1 MNLEFLKTNILVVI
15 ATIVLGYVL
24 GMSVIK
30 TVDNRLSSISINM
43 PKINVPPQKI
53 FITTDDENKI
63 ILNQGKTQNLEGFKV
78 NDLEELKQLKN
89 LRENDDEHCLDV
101 YTKWSESKDNSIKLL
116 HPNCF
121 SKKGTNKNVKKMNN
135 VMNLLKRVSKDDICD
150 RVRYKAD
157 KIENPSA
164 KKLAKKMFAPCY
176 TEDEELNE
184 NFQSYSRI
192 DGKDICDVETK
203 SPRKP
208 LKREK
213 LEEYKKALGLDK
225 EEELQEQSTDL
236 GMLKKMT
243 KEEKEEDEKME
254 KELMKLKDKVKKRIE
269 NESQNKVCETD
280 EDCNEFNGNGENI
293 CKSNG
298 KCYCIKGS
306 GSLCEYGPTNYMDPK
321 DMTKEQRNR
330 FENMQDLS
338 KMTIQDYIN
347 WLNLY
352 KKKMH
357 ELSESHFINMQK
369 LKKGEQIKLID
380 IPKAN
385 ITPERNVHSYFAKLW
400 ETGYAYGVN
409 EEKMKDKIL
418 SYNYSDYEE
427 YIPPKKIKDYKVL
440 NPDLVYKKDPVAV
453 NNFLMPRD
461 SSVETERLIRKSKS
475 RAI

>member
-1 MNLEFLKTNILVVI
+1 MNLDFIKTNILVLVL
-15 ATIVLGYVL
+15 TIVLGYIL

-43 PKINVPPQKI
+43 PKINVPAQKI

-63 ILNQGKTQNLEGFKV
+63 ILNKGKTQNIEGFKV
-78 NDLEELKQLKN
+78 NDLDELRELKN

-101 YTKWSESKDNSIKLL
+101 YTKWSESQDNSIKLL

-184 NFQSYSRI
+184 NFQSYSRL
-192 DGKDICDVETK
+192 DGKDRCDVHTK
-203 SPRKP
+203 APRKP
-208 LKREK
+208 LKQEK

-225 EEELQEQSTDL
+225 EEALQEEAPDS
-236 GMLKKMT
+236 GMLPRMT
-243 KEEKEEDEKME
+243 QEEKEEDERME
-254 KELMKLKDKVKKRIE
+254 KELMKLKDKVKKDEGGSR
-269 NESQNKVCETD
+269 VCEND
-280 EDCNEFNGNGENI
+280 ADCNEFYGDGANI

-298 KCYCIKGS
+298 RCHCIKGS
-306 GSLCEYGPTNYMDPK
+306 GSLCQHGPTNYMDPK

-330 FENMQDLS
+330 FENMEDLT
-338 KMTIQDYIN
+338 KMTVQDYKN
-347 WLNLY
+347 WLRLFKN
-352 KKKMH
+352 KPND
-357 ELSESHFINMQK
+357 LSESHFINYQK
-369 LKKGEQIKLID
+369 LKRGDNLRVID

-385 ITPERNVHSYFAKLW
+385 ITPPRKVHSYFAKLW

-409 EEKMKDKIL
+409 EDKMKDKIL

-427 YIPPKKIKDYKVL
+427 YIPPKKLKDVKIL
-440 NPDLVYKKDPVAV
+440 NPDLIYKRDPVAV

-461 SSVETERLIRKSKS
+461 SSVETEKLIRQS
-475 RAI
+475 RASG